1 MTLSETTH
9 IGHVAM
15 SNRSRDVEDC
25 SGNGFRP
32 PARRETRLAQDGV
45 TVHRSAY
52 GPPPRIP
59 QLPVAAW
66 RTDEMRNAL
75 HSKDIG
81 AVLRAWRHH
90 EIHGLRPIPQT
101 VLARAL
107 GITQGQLSR
116 IENGRN
122 RVRDLDKLSHYARV
136 LGAPAELLWFEL
148 GDTAAPAEPAAERLR
163 LPNGALVATSARAP
177 GPVLAESLLSTLDE
191 YVRADRLAG
200 SSPLLPVV
208 TQQERFIDDLEQ
220 SGSAAVR
227 SKLRAVHA
235 RFAEFLAWLH
245 QDSAN
250 LPAAAE
256 WAARAAAL
264 AREAGDDHLL
274 SYIRLRQSSVAADVG
289 DAHETLYLAQAALHD
304 TGDLT
309 HRHRAM
315 AQCQFAHGY
324 ARLGD
329 VDNCRRALDRATRH
343 AARPAEAADL
353 ARHCTPDYVAMEA
366 ALCLIDIGHPEQAI
380 DLLEPRLPGWR
391 PENRRDFGRSLAVL
405 ALALAAA
412 GEPDRAVEVAR
423 HALVVVA
430 ETHSART
437 EIQLYRLVRQLHAT
451 GAHDHAAELRIAL
464 HGAL

>member
-1 MTLSETTH
+1 MTLSETMR
-9 IGHVAM
+9 IGHTAM
-15 SNRSRDVEDC
+15 SDRSSAAEDR
-25 SGNGFRP
+25 SGNGFRSH
-32 PARRETRLAQDGV
+32 ARRESPPAQDGV
-45 TVHRSAY
+45 TTRRAAY
-52 GPPPRIP
+52 GRPHRVP

-148 GDTAAPAEPAAERLR
+148 DDVAAPAAPATERLR
-163 LPNGALVATSARAP
+163 LPNGALVATSVRAP
-177 GPVLAESLLSTLDE
+177 EPVLAESLLSTLDE

-200 SSPLLPVV
+200 SSSLLPVV
-208 TQQERFIDDLEQ
+208 TQQERFIDNLEQ
-220 SGSAAVR
+220 TGSAAVR
-227 SKLRAVHA
+227 SELRAVHA

-250 LPAAAE
+250 LSAAAE
-256 WAARAAAL
+256 WAARAATL
-264 AREAGDDHLL
+264 ARETGDDRLL
-274 SYIRLRQSSVAADVG
+274 SYIRLRQSSVAADAG
-289 DAHETLYLAQAALHD
+289 DAHEALDLARVALHD
-304 TGDLT
+304 PGDLT
-309 HRHRAM
+309 HRHHAM
-315 AQCQFAHGY
+315 AQCQFARGF

-329 VDNCRRALDRATRH
+329 AGNCRRALDQATRH
-343 AARPAEAADL
+343 AARPGEVADL

-366 ALCLIDIGHPEQAI
+366 AHCLIDIGRPEQAI
-380 DLLEPRLPGWR
+380 DTLEPRLPGWR

-405 ALALAAA
+405 AIALAAT

-451 GAHDHAAELRIAL
+451 GAHDHAAELRITL